1 MSIEIVFETHALTE
15 DNERGIA
22 TGWLPGRLSAR
33 GRDNAAAMGQRRRH
47 DGIAAVFS
55 SDLRRSVETAEI
67 AFGQTDIP
75 ILFDW
80 RLRECDFGVR
90 NGSPAAQLRAD
101 REHYIDLP
109 FPGGE
114 SHRQAVHRVVGLL
127 ADLPSR
133 WDQQRVML
141 IGHLATQRALE
152 HVINGVTL
160 EQLIAADFAWRP
172 EGWEY
177 RLDPS
182 RASER
187 IRTLDRTDLRKATKK
202 T

>member
-47 DGIAAVFS
+47 DGITAVFC
-55 SDLRRSVETAEI
+55 SDLRRSIETAEI
-67 AFGQTDIP
+67 AFARTDIP
-75 ILFDW
+75 VFFDW
-80 RLRECDFGVR
+80 RLRECDFGTH
-90 NGSPAAQLRAD
+90 NGSPAAQVSAARV
-101 REHYIDLP
+101 EHVDQP

-114 SHRQAVHRVVGLL
+114 SHRQAVRRTAGLL

-141 IGHLATQRALE
+141 IGHLATYRTLE
-152 HVINGVTL
+152 HVTTGATL
-160 EQLIAADFAWRP
+160 EDIVASNFTWRP

-177 RLDPS
+177 RLG
-182 RASER
+182 
-187 IRTLDRTDLRKATKK
+187 
-202 T
+202 